1 VAVRPPATTT
11 AAAAAAGDPSR
22 PVTALGGDWSGWAVA
37 FAAMTHAPGT
47 AASVEALLTGYPGR
61 FTSQEAAAW
70 LARRRI
76 LLEERSGPL
85 PDLSVSASSGCA
97 TTGVHHHARELAD
110 SAARAL
116 VRWDAGLG
124 TRCEECSTTL
134 LFDRLDSAPAAV
146 RCTGCAPAS
155 AADTRW
161 CR

>member
-1 VAVRPPATTT
+1 MEVRPPATTT
-11 AAAAAAGDPSR
+11 AAGGPSQQ
-22 PVTALGGDWSGWAVA
+22 VTVLGGDRSGGAVA
-37 FAAMTHAPGT
+37 FAGMTDAPGT

-70 LARRRI
+70 VARRRG
-76 LLEERSGPL
+76 LLEERTGPVQ
-85 PDLSVSASSGCA
+85 DLSMSASSGCA
-97 TTGVHHHARELAD
+97 TTGVHTHARELAD

-116 VRWDAGLG
+116 LRWDAGLG
-124 TRCEECSTTL
+124 TRCEKCSTTL